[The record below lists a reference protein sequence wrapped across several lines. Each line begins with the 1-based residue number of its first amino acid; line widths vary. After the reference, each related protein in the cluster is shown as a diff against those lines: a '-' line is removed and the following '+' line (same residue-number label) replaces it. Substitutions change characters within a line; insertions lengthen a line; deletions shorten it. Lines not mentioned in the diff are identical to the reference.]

1 MKIRVYKFDI
11 SRVTGCLLK
20 NIINDGSG
28 RTFTEAMN
36 SFGDKISV
44 LRVEMILWVFLFI
57 FFISYILFRFCLF

>member
-28 RTFTEAMN
+28 RAFTEAMN

-44 LRVEMILWVFLFI
+44 LRVEMILWVVF
-57 FFISYILFRFCLF
+57 FFISYILFRFCFF

>member
-28 RTFTEAMN
+28 RAFTEAMN

-44 LRVEMILWVFLFI
+44 LRVEMILWVVI
-57 FFISYILFRFCLF
+57 FFISYILFRFCFF